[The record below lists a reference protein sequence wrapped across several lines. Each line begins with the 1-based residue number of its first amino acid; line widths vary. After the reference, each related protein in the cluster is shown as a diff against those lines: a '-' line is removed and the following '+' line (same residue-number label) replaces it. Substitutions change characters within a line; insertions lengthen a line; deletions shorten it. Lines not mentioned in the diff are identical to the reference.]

1 MDLSIKNYNKWGLL
15 IAIPLFLSAC
25 QSELEG
31 SGPNGNEPTETPL
44 EQELLTTDSE
54 AMEEATEQ
62 VDSWQIT
69 EYAAHLHGGPIVENA
84 EIAEMDEWY
93 YLIKDEKGGFVSITG
108 AVEGWKEY
116 VLWRMEDG
124 KDLVGVMT
132 VECGGACGYNFEFYE
147 GTGEA
152 ITLCDPSSILP
163 IADLEVQRQSL
174 YPKVIEA
181 YPVDYPD
188 DSEIVYSFP
197 QEGTSMDVDLIV
209 GADEIRVKLAQ
220 LGWDKNEFFI
230 EKTYEEVVI
239 VGG

>member
-1 MDLSIKNYNKWGLL
+1 MNVSIKNDYKWGLL
-15 IAIPLFLSAC
+15 IAIPLFLLAC
-25 QSELEG
+25 QSGVEE
-31 SGPNGNEPTETPL
+31 SSRNGNEPTETPV
-44 EQELLTTDSE
+44 EHEPLTADSE
-54 AMEEATEQ
+54 LMEVAAQ
-62 VDSWQIT
+62 PVDSWQIT
-69 EYAAHLHGGPIVENA
+69 EYAAHLHGGPIVESA
-84 EIAEMDEWY
+84 DIAEMDEWY

-116 VLWRMEDG
+116 ALWRMEDG
-124 KDLVGVMT
+124 KDLIGVMT
-132 VECGGACGYNFEFYE
+132 VECGGACGYHFEFYK
-147 GTGEA
+147 GSGEA

-163 IADLEVQRQSL
+163 IADLEVQRQLL

-220 LGWDKNEFFI
+220 LSWNKTKFFI
-230 EKTYEEVVI
+230 EKTYEEVEI